1 MNATPHSG
9 PRCSSRRRSCAP
21 QHACALAA
29 VTAVVLAA
37 CVPEPPTLAPP
48 PAPLA
53 HVVARVNA
61 NNERIDV
68 VYAAHCALAGVLTDE
83 GGRARR
89 VDMQGPLRY
98 ARPRQFYLD
107 LKAFGGIAGGATIG
121 SNAERYWLAING
133 GELDKFIWGKYE
145 HLDEADVREFPL
157 RPDLLI
163 EALGV
168 NPLPGARGGLLEPV
182 RRSSSDYDE
191 LIYLRFSEDGRLVI
205 DREYYIDRRPPFLIR
220 RIVLRD
226 AAGAEAMVARL
237 GDYKPIGGDGPLTAK
252 TIELS
257 WPEQQAMLELKLWA
271 RKLIKW
277 DPPRREKVFSFP
289 SKLIASHDRVTQI
302 DAHHDEPTT
311 APANP

>member
-1 MNATPHSG
+1 M
-9 PRCSSRRRSCAP
+9 
-21 QHACALAA
+21 
-29 VTAVVLAA
+29 AVVLPA
-37 CVPEPPTLAPP
+37 CVSEPPPPAPP

-53 HVVARVNA
+53 DVVARVNA
-61 NNERIDV
+61 NNERINA

-83 GGRARR
+83 SGRARR

-98 ARPRQFYLD
+98 AGARQLYLD

-133 GELDKFIWGKYE
+133 GERDKFVWGKYE
-145 HLDEADVREFPL
+145 HLGEPDVREFPL

-168 NPLPGARGGLLEPV
+168 NPLPRARGGLLEPV
-182 RRSSSDYDE
+182 RQSSSEYDE
-191 LIYLRFSEDGRLVI
+191 LIYLRFTEDGRLAI

-237 GDYKPIGGDGPLTAK
+237 SDYEPVGSDGPLTAK

-257 WPEQQAMLELKLWA
+257 WPQQQATLQLKLWA
-271 RKLIKW
+271 RKLMDW
-277 DPPRREKVFSFP
+277 DSARREKVFAFP
-289 SKLIASHDRVTQI
+289 VGLMASHETVTQI

-311 APANP
+311 EPPRQ